1 MGKSKEYIIV
11 SGLNLRDN
19 NRGTAALGYGSISF
33 LYEKDVLK
41 SGMELLNLRPYKNFL
56 KRRNLKNST
65 EVISSDGIEW
75 THTTL
80 SVFFLEWWLLYKCGI
95 RLPWTSCGRAIKRT
109 RCVAAIN
116 GGDGFSDIYNTRT
129 FFSRLYDTWIAIK
142 RNIPVIILPQ
152 TIGPF
157 ELDSNRKVADKI
169 LRYAEKI
176 YVRDDKFVT
185 ELQKMSLESEI
196 TKDLSYYMKPQP
208 WDVEVVPE
216 SIGINVSG
224 LAYSNKFRTLSGQF
238 EAYPELIDSL
248 ITRFQELGKTVYL
261 IPHSYNYQHP
271 EYANDDMEACQ
282 AAYDRLK
289 DKTNVIFINKDL
301 ISPQVKYVIS
311 KMSFFIGTRMHAN
324 FAAIYT
330 RIPLFGLAYSYKFE
344 GAFRENGV
352 FDDNVAM
359 INNIGKEDIKGII
372 DKVEGFY
379 QKSCIK

>member
-1 MGKSKEYIIV
+1 MNKEYIII
-11 SGLNLRDN
+11 SGLNLGDN
-19 NRGTAALGYGSISF
+19 NRGTAALGYGSVSF
-33 LYEKDVLK
+33 LFEKGFLK
-41 SGMELLNLRPYKNFL
+41 PGMGLLNLRPYKNFL
-56 KRRNLKNST
+56 KRRNLRNTT

-80 SVFFLEWWLLYKCGI
+80 SVFFLEWWLLYKYGI
-95 RLPWTSCGRAIKRT
+95 RLPWTTCGRAIKRT
-109 RCVAAIN
+109 KCVAAIN
-116 GGDGFSDIYNTRT
+116 GGDGFSDIYNTKT
-129 FFSRLYDTWIAIK
+129 FISRLYDTWIAMK

-157 ELDSNRKVADKI
+157 ELDSNREMANKI

-176 YVRDDKFVT
+176 YVRDDKFVM
-185 ELQKMSLESEI
+185 ELEKMGLEYEI

-208 WDVEVVPE
+208 WDINIIPG

-238 EAYPELIDSL
+238 DAYPELIDRL
-248 ITRFQELGKTVYL
+248 ITRFQELGKIVYL

-330 RIPLFGLAYSYKFE
+330 GVPLFGLAYSYKFE

-352 FDDNVAM
+352 FDDNVLM
-359 INNIGKEDIKGII
+359 INNIGEEDIKEII
-372 DKVEGFY
+372 DKIESFY
-379 QKSCIK
+379 WKSCH

>member
-1 MGKSKEYIIV
+1 MGKSKEYIII

-19 NRGTAALGYGSISF
+19 NRGPAALGYGSVSF
-33 LYEKDVLK
+33 LFEKGFLK
-41 SGMELLNLRPYKNFL
+41 PGMKLLNLCPYKNFL
-56 KRRNLKNST
+56 KQRNLKNVT

-95 RLPWTSCGRAIKRT
+95 RLPWTPCGRAIKRT
-109 RCVAAIN
+109 KCVAAIN
-116 GGDGFSDIYNTRT
+116 GGDGFSDIYNTHT
-129 FFSRLYDTWIAIK
+129 FFSRLYDTWIAMK
-142 RNIPVIILPQ
+142 RNIPIVILPQ

-157 ELDSNRKVADKI
+157 ELKSNRNVADEI
-169 LRYAEKI
+169 LKYAEKI

-185 ELQKMSLESEI
+185 ELQTMGLEYEI

-208 WDVEVVPE
+208 GNVEVVPG

-238 EAYPELIDSL
+238 EAYPELIDHL
-248 ITRFQELGKTVYL
+248 ITRFQELGKIVYL
-261 IPHSYNYQHP
+261 IPHSYNYLYP

-282 AAYDRLK
+282 ATYNRLK

-301 ISPQVKYVIS
+301 TSPQVKFVIS

-330 RIPLFGLAYSYKFE
+330 GVPLFGLAYSYKFE

-352 FDDNVAM
+352 FDDNVEM
-359 INNIGKEDIKGII
+359 INNIKKENIKGII
-372 DKVEGFY
+372 DKVESFY
-379 QKSCIK
+379 YKSCH